1 MENSRGLQEKIKR
14 HAFLLL
20 KFRLRS
26 EQELLRRLLAKKYPE
41 SEVKKVIL
49 FLKEKGFVDDTIF
62 ARNWSNSRLRKP
74 FGLRRIRQE
83 LQFKGIDKKLIDEE
97 LERIKKDYPEQ
108 EIVSRIVKERLVKL
122 KGIDPFKAKARL
134 YGYLIRRGFSPD
146 TIREVFNS

>member
-1 MENSRGLQEKIKR
+1 
-14 HAFLLL
+14 
-20 KFRLRS
+20 
-26 EQELLRRLLAKKYPE
+26 
-41 SEVKKVIL
+41 